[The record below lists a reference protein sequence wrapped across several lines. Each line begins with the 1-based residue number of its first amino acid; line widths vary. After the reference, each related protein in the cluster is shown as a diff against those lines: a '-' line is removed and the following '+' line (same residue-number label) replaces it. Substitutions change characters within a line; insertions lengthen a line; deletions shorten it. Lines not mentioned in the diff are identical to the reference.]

1 MIIQKEINMADKGDL
16 THQAISSYFI
26 GPEAENL
33 DEFKANIATILD
45 ELEKTRK
52 AYFPQPPVRSLPPK
66 TTQKATVVLT
76 PSPPTPGQKIHPT
89 RSEKL

>member
-1 MIIQKEINMADKGDL
+1 MADKGDL

-45 ELEKTRK
+45 ELEKARK
-52 AYFPQPPVRSLPPK
+52 AYFPQPPVSIRAYSTSK
-66 TTQKATVVLT
+66 DSTKSYRRTILT
-76 PSPPTPGQKIHPT
+76 PSYT
-89 RSEKL
+89 RTRNSSHSK